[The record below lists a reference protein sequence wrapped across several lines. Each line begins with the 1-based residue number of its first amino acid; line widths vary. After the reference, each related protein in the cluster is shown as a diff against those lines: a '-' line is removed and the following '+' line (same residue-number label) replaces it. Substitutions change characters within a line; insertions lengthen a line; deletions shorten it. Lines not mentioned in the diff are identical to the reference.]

1 MCQINYFFS
10 METPKLLLNTTL
22 DEFVFA
28 LTQAL
33 GNASFNNNE
42 EVASGKVTKHY
53 VYGYAGLCKLLGC
66 SKTTAVN
73 IKKSGVLDPAISQH
87 GKIIVIDADLALS
100 LINVRKT
107 AKRFAR

>member
-1 MCQINYFFS
+1 MVQ
-10 METPKLLLNTTL
+10 EKLLLNTTL

-73 IKKSGVLDPAISQH
+73 IKKSGVQIGRAH
-87 GKIIVIDADLALS
+87 V
-100 LINVRKT
+100 
-107 AKRFAR
+107 